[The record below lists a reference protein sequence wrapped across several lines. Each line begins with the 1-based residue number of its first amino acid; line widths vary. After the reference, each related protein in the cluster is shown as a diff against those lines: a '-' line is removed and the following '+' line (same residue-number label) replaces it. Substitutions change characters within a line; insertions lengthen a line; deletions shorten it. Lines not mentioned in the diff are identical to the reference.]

1 MQSSIA
7 ARSTGPIAEKKVRA
21 SNYRAAHGTY
31 GPFKG
36 PRGTSYQGVL
46 ATATSAEDTKWKKE
60 NIERKIREG
69 YEGEKFRGEEDG
81 KKVVKVGNI
90 L

>member
-1 MQSSIA
+1 M
-7 ARSTGPIAEKKVRA
+7 
-21 SNYRAAHGTY
+21 
-31 GPFKG
+31 
-36 PRGTSYQGVL
+36 
-46 ATATSAEDTKWKKE
+46 TSAEDTKWKKE
-60 NIERKIREG
+60 NIGRKIREE